1 MIGDYFSKMATAEK
15 MSPQQLN
22 QSVKDGVLTQDMAQ
36 NVMPT
41 PAQPGIQG
49 LQQPPIAQQVM
60 QQADQMIA
68 PEQIKQKINE
78 LKDVIAQVHQGV
90 QSGEI
95 EAYKGIPYIKEQLDK
110 IQELQAQLP
119 KQGIDTAPQ
128 LAQAA
133 PQEAPQQAPQGIDA
147 APSNLPT
154 QMAQGGILGFA
165 TGGMDDDE
173 EDRELEQLYGS
184 GTDNDLI
191 QAIAAAGGGRSVHPS
206 AAIQMEPMPKETTA
220 KGKHKYEDLV
230 IKESQRQGLDPAI
243 AVHALYKET
252 GNLPNP
258 ETAMSKAGAYGP
270 MQLMEGTAKQ
280 MGVDRMDPVQ
290 NIQGGVGY
298 LKQMYDKY
306 QDPSLTLMAYNAGP
320 GRVDRALK
328 SDKGIAAL
336 PSETRKYV
344 NMATGGVAHFKNEGK
359 VSQKDYDTSSDLE
372 DQSMGDAGIDN
383 AYLQRSRGLVKGVKD
398 IGTALTTPKNYDLYD
413 LYQQNIGKPFAN
425 AASNFANQSKEDQA
439 AAFNAASNAR
449 KNISFTN
456 TAPPAA
462 PDATNFGVTNT
473 AWDNGNPA
481 AAPSA
486 APATPASPL
495 SISDPSQVGPQYSLG
510 KPPSAAP
517 TDNAGIASAP
527 AVTSPTSDPIA
538 ELMTQIA
545 GQRAES
551 KKNAETNKYLALMQ
565 AGFGMMGGTSPYAAV
580 NIGQGAEKGVGTYA
594 TLNAATQKEQ
604 NDLMNQQLGLYKYQ
618 SAAEIGRK
626 RNELAERALGEK
638 PTLADNLQVK
648 ADTALNRNPQYISL
662 SKGLEKERE
671 AGTLTPEKEQRYLSN
686 MEMITKNTYS
696 NFGVPYK
703 SSTVKLPPI
712 ETPAAPKPKGFF
724 ENMFSSSSPA
734 PTVSTI
740 SPERSAELS
749 SKYGI

>member
-36 NVMPT
+36 NAAPT
-41 PAQPGIQG
+41 PSAQPGIQG

-191 QAIAAAGGGRSVHPS
+191 QAIAAAGDGRSVHPS

-230 IKESQRQGLDPAI
+230 IKEAQRQGLDPAI

-280 MGVDRMDPVQ
+280 MGVDRMDPIQ

-545 GQRAES
+545 SQRAES

-604 NDLMNQQLGLYKYQ
+604 NDLMNQQLGLYKYSS
-618 SAAEIGRK
+618 SADVAKSRLEQDKLYHDTLLNQNVQKQALALASGREDK
-626 RNELAERALGEK
+626 YRKQFFIEGVAPNKQQLDSYNNALK
-638 PTLADNLQVK
+638 NDATYQKLLQ
-648 ADTALNRNPQYISL
+648 
-662 SKGLEKERE
+662 E
-671 AGTLTPEKEQRYLSN
+671 AGYAEAQQPFQDSKNRPPLSTFN
-686 MEMITKNTYS
+686 K
-696 NFGVPYK
+696 
-703 SSTVKLPPI
+703 
-712 ETPAAPKPKGFF
+712 
-724 ENMFSSSSPA
+724 
-734 PTVSTI
+734 
-740 SPERSAELS
+740 
-749 SKYGI
+749 